1 MNDNDNNNNE
11 DDLENLLYVKLL
23 RKYDDNIRQPL
34 IKESYD
40 WDDTIIPVLREYL
53 TIQPLLFLAGM
64 EANVTTLKALV
75 EAIYVMGYIR
85 GKDESK

>member
-53 TIQPLLFLAGM
+53 TMQPFLFLAGM

>member
-1 MNDNDNNNNE
+1 M
-11 DDLENLLYVKLL
+11 
-23 RKYDDNIRQPL
+23 QPF
-34 IKESYD
+34 
-40 WDDTIIPVLREYL
+40 
-53 TIQPLLFLAGM
+53 LFLAGM